1 MIPREAAGR
10 SGTVTQI
17 LPILAHR
24 FLGQWS
30 PGTKLPTVREVAREL
45 GHSTSS
51 VHAALARLEE
61 LGAIEIETHGRG
73 GAYLRNRSVSR
84 LWAVAEGGP
93 LVLALPLASSRRY
106 EALAT
111 ALKRLLSDTGLDVFL
126 IFVRGSKQRLKAVHD
141 DRCHLAVMSS
151 FAAGEICRRSDTI
164 VAEML
169 PASYNTGHRVYY
181 TTARSSASPRRVV
194 VDPQSADQH
203 LLSAIEFED
212 DHVVQVPAMYS
223 QMVNLLRSGDA
234 DAAVWTPDEMGTSLP
249 SGLLE
254 RQLSP
259 ATQQRLGD
267 RDTRAALVG
276 KSTRADALRAVTAA
290 LDPSEV
296 ERVQRAV
303 MDGQIVP
310 EY

>member
-1 MIPREAAGR
+1 MIPRDAAER
-10 SGTVTQI
+10 SGTVSQM
-17 LPILAHR
+17 LPVLAHR

-30 PGTKLPTVREVAREL
+30 PGTKIPTVREVAREL

-61 LGAIEIETHGRG
+61 LDAIEIETHGRG
-73 GAYLRNRSVSR
+73 GAYLRSRSVSR

-111 ALKRLLSDTGLDVFL
+111 ALKRMLSDAGLDVFL

-151 FAAGEICRRSDTI
+151 FAAAEICHASDTI

-169 PASYNTGHRVYY
+169 PASFNTGHRVYY
-181 TTARSSASPRRVV
+181 TTARSPASPLRVV

-212 DHVVQVPAMYS
+212 EHVVQVPAMYS
-223 QMVNLLRSGDA
+223 QIVNLLRSGDA
-234 DAAVWTPDEMGTSLP
+234 DTAVWTPDEMGTSLP

-254 RQLSP
+254 RPLSP

-267 RDTRAALVG
+267 RDTRAVLVG

-290 LDPSEV
+290 LDPHEV

-303 MDGQIVP
+303 MDGRLVP